1 MDSTQFVLETFKNTL
16 SSHISAMKGHNVMVA
31 GGVFTSAFSKS
42 QVNDI
47 DCYFRSERDLIN
59 FVAYLAEDHG
69 YLRCTSFTDKS
80 LTFVYDDI
88 QLQLIYFKYFEDLH
102 HVFKS
107 FDYTINMCGWDSS
120 TDKLVYN
127 ENFFPDLAAR
137 RLSFNK
143 DTDYPLVSALRIQKY
158 VSRGFS
164 ISRSEVIKVM
174 LAVANIKI
182 NTLEDFIAQVGGMY
196 GNSVMHYL
204 DQMEGEFTVE
214 KAMNALAKAEVSS
227 TLQIGDKDIS
237 HAPSES
243 VDMRIALSAL
253 INKEKFLDGG
263 WYVDPINTKYAKY
276 KTINGRSDSIPV
288 SIAYMFAKDKQVKQ
302 KESGDKSVILYKW
315 VAKGDNGGLCSIYKS
330 SFKYPYSGIVEDA
343 AKGMYMLQDHEVED
357 HHFKDK
363 ASHLIVATAKVSD
376 LSRSGN
382 QILSKKINIIF
393 AIPREQVN
401 YANLSETDLVGF
413 SADFDGYD
421 IDSTSYEMYISISDL
436 YEEKEDEVKPVFV
449 PVTVSVVDDSIWC

>member
-1 MDSTQFVLETFKNTL
+1 MNSTQFVLETFKNTL
-16 SSHISAMKGHNVMVA
+16 SSHIDAMKKHNVMVA
-31 GGVFTSAFSKS
+31 GGVFTSAFSKT

-47 DCYFRSERDLIN
+47 DCYFHSERDLIN
-59 FVAYLAEDHG
+59 FVVYLAEDHG
-69 YLRCTSFTDKS
+69 FLRCTSFTDKS
-80 LTFVYDDI
+80 LTFVSDSV

-120 TDKLVYN
+120 TDELVYN

-164 ISRSEVIKVM
+164 ISRSETIKVM

-182 NTLEDFIAQVGGMY
+182 DTVEDFVAQVGGMY

-204 DQMEGEFTVE
+204 DQMKGEFTVE

-227 TLQIGDKDIS
+227 TLQIGDKDVS
-237 HAPSES
+237 HVPSES
-243 VDMRIALSAL
+243 VDMRVALSAL
-253 INKEKFLDGG
+253 INKDKFLDGG
-263 WYVDPINTKYAKY
+263 WYVDPSNTKYAKY

-288 SIAYMFAKDKQVKQ
+288 SIAYMFAKDKQVKT
-302 KESGDKSVILYKW
+302 KEGEDKSVILYKW
-315 VAKGDNGGLCSIYKS
+315 VTKDDNDRLCSIYQNN
-330 SFKYPYSGIVEDA
+330 FKYPYSGVLEDTSG
-343 AKGMYMLQDHEVED
+343 KGMFMLYDHEVED
-357 HHFKDK
+357 HYFKDK
-363 ASHLIVATAKVSD
+363 ATHLIVATAKVSD
-376 LSRSGN
+376 LSQSGK
-382 QILSKKINIIF
+382 QLLSKKINIIF

-401 YANLSETDLVGF
+401 YTNLSETDLVGF
-413 SADFDGYD
+413 SADSDGYA
-421 IDSTSYEMYISISDL
+421 IDNTSHEMYISISDL
-436 YEEKEDEVKPVFV
+436 FEEKEDEVEPSYI
-449 PVTVSVVDDSIWC
+449 PITISVVDDRI

>member
-1 MDSTQFVLETFKNTL
+1 MNSTQFVLETFKNTL
-16 SSHISAMKGHNVMVA
+16 SSHINTMKEHNVMVA
-31 GGVFTSAFSKS
+31 GGVFTSAFSKT

-69 YLRCTSFTDKS
+69 FLRCTSFTDKS
-80 LTFVYDDI
+80 LTFVSDDV

-107 FDYTINMCGWDSS
+107 FDFTINMCGWDSA
-120 TDKLVYN
+120 TDELVYN

-164 ISRSEVIKVM
+164 ISRSETIKVM
-174 LAVANIKI
+174 LAVADIKI
-182 NTLEDFIAQVGGMY
+182 DTLEDFVAQVGGMY

-204 DQMEGEFTVE
+204 DQMQGEFSVE

-227 TLQIGDKDIS
+227 TLQIGDKDLS

-243 VDMRIALSAL
+243 VDMRVALSAL
-253 INKEKFLDGG
+253 INKDKFLDGG
-263 WYVDPINTKYAKY
+263 WYVDPSNTKFAKY
-276 KTINGRSDSIPV
+276 KTVNGRSDSIPV
-288 SIAYMFAKDKQVKQ
+288 SIAYMFAKDKQVTQ
-302 KESGDKSVILYKW
+302 KEGEDKNVVLYKW
-315 VAKGDNGGLCSIYKS
+315 VTKDDNGVLCSIYKNN
-330 SFKYPYSGIVEDA
+330 FKYPYSGVVEDA
-343 AKGMYMLQDHEVED
+343 GKGMFMLQHHEVED
-357 HHFKDK
+357 HYFKDK
-363 ASHLIVATAKVSD
+363 SSHLIVATAKVSD
-376 LSRSGN
+376 LSKSGN
-382 QILSKKINIIF
+382 QILSKKINVIF

-401 YANLSETDLVGF
+401 YANLSETNLVGF
-413 SADFDGYD
+413 NADSDGYS
-421 IDSTSYEMYISISDL
+421 IDNTSHEMYISISDL
-436 YEEKEDEVKPVFV
+436 FEEKEDEVAPSFIPITAVN
-449 PVTVSVVDDSIWC
+449 VVDDRI